1 MDLSI
6 VRVVFGFYP
15 AKGGSVTH
23 IIELSRKMQSPGVQQ
38 VIIAPRFE
46 GEYQD
51 FDDSLNKDYGIK
63 IYRVNYSKFKLLKR
77 LSIPVIPFVFFTYSF
92 NVIRQIMKMKNQS
105 HKINVIEVHGDL
117 LGQIIIAL
125 KRIARLKIP
134 VLIMQHGVGEIIKQD
149 QCVISP
155 SQKVTLFLLNFIK
168 PDYFLMLDDGTRIDL
183 YLNELQIK
191 NIPYAVVYHGIDT
204 SFFKPNE
211 QFHPDK
217 TFVILSTHRFNSFKR
232 LDLAIIAYKKFI
244 EQIEDR
250 NSVCLNLVGSGPCR
264 NELVKLANDMEIIE
278 NIRFI
283 DEQDIEEIRNSIT
296 SADVIIGTSLVS
308 NLNRVVQ
315 EAMACGKPVVVFD
328 SGNIHRLIKDMEN
341 GVLVKSGDVDDFA
354 LKLKLVYDNIELRE
368 RLGKNARDTILKHRN
383 WDTRIS
389 QELKIFNEILR
400 EYK

>member
-1 MDLSI
+1 
-6 VRVVFGFYP
+6 
-15 AKGGSVTH
+15 
-23 IIELSRKMQSPGVQQ
+23 MQSPDIQQ

-51 FDDSLNKDYGIK
+51 FDDNLNKDYGIK
-63 IYRVNYSKFKLLKR
+63 IYRVDYSKFGLLKR
-77 LSIPVIPFVFFTYSF
+77 LSIPIVPFVFFTYSL
-92 NVIRQIMKMKNQS
+92 NVIRQIIKMKKDGQ
-105 HKINVIEVHGDL
+105 KINVIEVHGDL
-117 LGQIIIAL
+117 LGQIIIVL
-125 KRIARLKIP
+125 KRIVGLNVP
-134 VLIMQHGVGEIIKQD
+134 VLIMQHGVGGIIKQD
-149 QCVISP
+149 QCMMSLH
-155 SQKVTLFLLNFIK
+155 QKATLFLLNFIR

-183 YLNELQIK
+183 YLNQLQTK

-204 SFFKPNE
+204 SFFKPDE
-211 QFHPDK
+211 QSHPDK
-217 TFVILSTHRFNSFKR
+217 KFVILSTHRFNSFKR

-250 NSVCLNLVGSGPCR
+250 NSVCLKLVGSGPCR

-328 SGNIHRLIKDMEN
+328 SGNIHRLIKNMEN

-354 LKLKLVYDNIELRE
+354 LKLKLIYDNIELRE
-368 RLGKNARDTILKHRN
+368 RLGKNARGTILKHRN
-383 WDTRIS
+383 WDIRIS
-389 QELKIFNEILR
+389 QELKIFDKILR
-400 EYK
+400 EHK